1 MKTEKIET
9 KKVVSYIRGMYHKR
23 EEWLIINNHLY
34 YGYPYHREDGPALTY
49 YYKDGTIA
57 VERWY
62 NIGRL
67 RRPIE
72 EGPAETLYY
81 KNGNIKLKHW
91 VNKYGEPSKS
101 ISYYE
106 NGNIMSES
114 KDEYDPIAKCYRYIK
129 IEYYEDGTIKE
140 KSDSGTFEGYDSNY
154 NRLSNSYEFKYYENG
169 NIKSER
175 RGPNEQSSLDKP
187 IVAEYDINGNI
198 LKAKYYLYNVG
209 FITQTQLNKY
219 NKRLQSKIK
228 IKTSDPKTLEILY
241 RLAEK
246 YNYTDKMDQ
255 IGALLVANKLT
266 EN

>member
-9 KKVVSYIRGMYHKR
+9 KKVVSNIRGMYHKR
-23 EEWLIINNHLY
+23 EEWLIINNHPY

-114 KDEYDPIAKCYRYIK
+114 KDEYDPIAKRYRYIK

-140 KSDSGTFEGYDSNY
+140 KSDSGTF
-154 NRLSNSYEFKYYENG
+154 
-169 NIKSER
+169 
-175 RGPNEQSSLDKP
+175 
-187 IVAEYDINGNI
+187 
-198 LKAKYYLYNVG
+198 
-209 FITQTQLNKY
+209 NKY
-219 NKRLQSKIK
+219 NSK
-228 IKTSDPKTLEILY
+228 
-241 RLAEK
+241 
-246 YNYTDKMDQ
+246 
-255 IGALLVANKLT
+255 
-266 EN
+266 